1 MSAHRMTREGPGASR
16 ALAWSFANTAV
27 SRLGTLGIG
36 ILLARLLGPEAFG
49 TYAVAFVALAAV
61 LSFNELGVS
70 LAIVRWPGDPK
81 EIAPTVTTI
90 SVVASLLFFAV
101 AWVTAAPFA
110 QAMGDPAATPVVR
123 LLLVS
128 VLINGAVAT
137 PAALLQRDFRQGTRM
152 IVDQVNVWSGAIVS
166 IALALAGFGAMSLA
180 IGRIVGTVLSAGLF
194 VLYSPLPYRFGLNRE
209 HLRALLSFGLPLA
222 GVSVIVFAV
231 GYADQLVVGNLLGAT
246 MLGFYVLA
254 FNLASWPV
262 SMFSQPLRSVAPAAF
277 ARLQH
282 SPEAMRT
289 AYLAFLRVVS
299 AVAVPVCFMIAGA
312 AEPVI
317 RFVYGERWAPAA
329 QALSWLALLAALRI
343 VFELAYDYLVVAKRS
358 GSLLMVQVTWLVA
371 LLPALVVGAL
381 LGGISGVGAAQ
392 VMVAVVVVT
401 PIYLWRLRRSGVRP
415 RAVAAQVWVPLVV
428 GLAVFVASSAF
439 SLIVPSRF
447 LAAAL
452 SGVVALAA
460 IGLLL
465 YRDRATVVSLRRI
478 GEGSSLRPDAAGPA
492 AEARLLP
499 RLRRKAQPQPS
510 HSRRE
515 QLRSAPATHRARDR
529 G

>member
-1 MSAHRMTREGPGASR
+1 MSAHRMTRESPGASR
-16 ALAWSFANTAV
+16 ALVWSFVNTAV

-70 LAIVRWPGDPK
+70 LAIVRWPGDPR

-101 AWVTAAPFA
+101 AWVTATPFA
-110 QAMGDPAATPVVR
+110 EAMGDPTATPVVR

-152 IVDQVNVWSGAIVS
+152 IVDQVNVWSGAIMS
-166 IALALAGFGAMSLA
+166 IVLALAGFGAMSLA

-222 GVSVIVFAV
+222 GVSIIVFAV

-329 QALSWLALLAALRI
+329 QALSWLALLAAFRI

-358 GSLLMVQVTWLVA
+358 GSLLLVQVTWLVA

-392 VMVAVVVVT
+392 VMVAAVVVT
-401 PIYLWRLRRSGVRP
+401 PIYLWRLWRSGVRP
-415 RAVAAQVWVPLVV
+415 CAVAAQVWVPLVV
-428 GLAVFVASSAF
+428 GLAVFVASSAL
-439 SLIVPSRF
+439 SLIASSRF
-447 LAAAL
+447 LAAGL

-478 GEGSSLRPDAAGPA
+478 GEDGLARPGAAGPA

-499 RLRRKAQPQPS
+499 HLRRQAKPAEP
-510 HSRRE
+510 RRE
-515 QLRSAPATHRARDR
+515 QSRPAPATHRARDR